1 MAKDL
6 TEALRALTEGQNNK
20 PQDRPAERGAAR
32 RVVAAAPPPGSSK
45 GGGGG
50 IASPLTELDA
60 SLREY
65 WPTGWRTTDGLFE
78 FPAIKK
84 IVMADANSDSVEF
97 RFADPTP

>member
-1 MAKDL
+1 MSKDL

-20 PQDRPAERGAAR
+20 PQARPAARGAAR
-32 RVVAAAPPPGSSK
+32 RVVAAAPAPGSSI

-65 WPTGWRTTDGLFE
+65 WPTGWRTTDGLFV

-84 IVMADANSDSVEF
+84 VVMADSNSETVEF
-97 RFADPTP
+97 RFANPAP